1 MHNFVR
7 YSKNYVLLNYK
18 IMGQNGQIPSL
29 AEIFSNLPLFV
40 KYLAMYHPFK
50 TRVRVTR
57 VPKKMPQW
65 HPLTWII
72 LIKKGHVELEF
83 VKLKFLV
90 MSYSSL

>member
-1 MHNFVR
+1 
-7 YSKNYVLLNYK
+7 
-18 IMGQNGQIPSL
+18 MGQNGQIPSL
-29 AEIFSNLPLFV
+29 VEIFSNLPLFA

-50 TRVRVTR
+50 TRVHVTR

-65 HPLTWII
+65 HLLTWII

-83 VKLKFLV
+83 VKLEFLV